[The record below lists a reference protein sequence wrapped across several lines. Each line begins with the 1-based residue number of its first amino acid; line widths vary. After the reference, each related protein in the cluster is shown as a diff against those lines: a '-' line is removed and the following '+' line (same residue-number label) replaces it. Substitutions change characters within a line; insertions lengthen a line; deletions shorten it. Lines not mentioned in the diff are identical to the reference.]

1 MAPNW
6 QINRRKMMQ
15 GLAASAIT
23 LSVTHSAIANNYA
36 PNSHTLNG
44 SAFGSNW
51 RIVLDSKVNS
61 SRVRLAVQ
69 EIITEI
75 DNCMSPYKNNSAL
88 SRFNRNNTTSWQP
101 TPPSICTVTKEALRL
116 AHLTKGAFDP
126 TIGPIVSR
134 FGFGPIKGDEGQVGK
149 YQDIHV
155 EYAAIRKT
163 TPSLT
168 LDLCG
173 IAKGYALDRIITGLE
188 ELGIDDTFVEIGGEV
203 RTIGRH
209 PMGREWRVAIED
221 PKTRSFSTQR
231 IITPKG
237 LALATSGHSVNGIKT
252 RSETSHIIEPK
263 LKRPAK
269 QSLLSVSVL
278 APTAMEAD
286 ALATALC
293 AIGAIKG
300 IELAN
305 ELSLA
310 AFFITDGTEAAPEV
324 MTGDLPN
331 YVII

>member
-1 MAPNW
+1 
-6 QINRRKMMQ
+6 MQ
-15 GLAASAIT
+15 GLAASAMT
-23 LSVTHSAIANNYA
+23 LSATHSAMANNYTQ
-36 PNSHTLNG
+36 NSHTLNG

-51 RIVLDSKVNS
+51 RIVLNSTVNS
-61 SRVRLAVQ
+61 SKVRLTVQ
-69 EIITEI
+69 EIIAEI

-88 SRFNRNNTTSWQP
+88 SQFNVSNTTHWQP

-116 AHLTKGAFDP
+116 AHLTTGAFDP

-134 FGFGPIKGDEGQVGK
+134 FGFGPIRGDENQVGK

-155 EYAAIRKT
+155 EHAAIRKT

-173 IAKGYALDRIITGLE
+173 MAKGYALDRIITGLE
-188 ELGIDDTFVEIGGEV
+188 ELGIEDAFVEIGGEV
-203 RTIGRH
+203 RAVGRH
-209 PMGREWRVAIED
+209 PMGREWRVAIKD
-221 PKTRSFSTQR
+221 PETQNFSAQR

-237 LALATSGHSVNGIKT
+237 LALATSGHSVNGIKI
-252 RSETSHIIEPK
+252 RSQISHIIEPN
-263 LKRPAK
+263 LKRPAE

-324 MTGDLPN
+324 MTGSFPN